1 MTKNSLKTG
10 PDELGYYGHGESAM
24 GGMAV
29 GETLMPALHELNQ
42 GFEEAIK
49 DKEFLDEF
57 AYYCKHYIGR
67 PSPLYF
73 AENLTKELGGARI
86 LFKQEHLNHTGSHKI
101 TNSLFQVLLA
111 KRMGKSHLICES
123 GAGQHYSA
131 TAAVAAKFNMPLVGV
146 MGDIDVAR
154 VNQNIIKAKHYGA
167 KLKTVP
173 GTLKEAITDAIK
185 TWTTNPD
192 FAYICGSVVSSHP
205 FPKIVAFA
213 QSIIGREIRE
223 QSLEQEGKLPD
234 MIVGCVGGGSNA
246 AGLYYHYLE
255 DEKVKIISVEAAGEG
270 VESGKSAATSVLGK
284 TGIIHGSKTL
294 LMQTKDG
301 QIVEPYSISAGLD
314 YPGVGPEHSFLKDTK
329 RARYTLASD
338 KEALNA
344 FKLVSKL
351 ENLRPSLEPAHAW
364 SECIRI
370 APKLKKS
377 DVIVVNNCGKGYKD
391 KKIYIENI
399 GYYPE

>member
-10 PDELGYYGHGESAM
+10 PDELGYYGEGESAM

-29 GETLMPALHELNQ
+29 GETLMPALHELNN
-42 GFEEAIK
+42 GFEDAIK
-49 DKEFLDEF
+49 DKDFLDEF

-67 PSPLYF
+67 PSPLYY
-73 AENLTKELGGARI
+73 AENLTKKLGGAKI

-101 TNSLFQVLLA
+101 TNSLFQILLA

-131 TAAVAAKFNMPLVGV
+131 TAAVAAKFSMPLIGV

-185 TWTTNPD
+185 TWTTNPEY
-192 FAYICGSVVSSHP
+192 AYICGSVVSSSP

-223 QSLEQEGKLPD
+223 QSMSQEGKIPD
-234 MIVGCVGGGSNA
+234 MIVGCVGGGSNFAGSIYEFLDEPNVKKIGVEAHETA
-246 AGLYYHYLE
+246 ALTNGTPGIMQGMKTYMLQTDDGAKSLGGMSLGAGITYFSVGPLHSYLKDQGAVQYSSATDKE
-255 DEKVKIISVEAAGEG
+255 MLEAYKIIAQTEG
-270 VESGKSAATSVLGK
+270 ICSA
-284 TGIIHGSKTL
+284 
-294 LMQTKDG
+294 
-301 QIVEPYSISAGLD
+301 
-314 YPGVGPEHSFLKDTK
+314 
-329 RARYTLASD
+329 
-338 KEALNA
+338 
-344 FKLVSKL
+344 
-351 ENLRPSLEPAHAW
+351 LEPMAAAA
-364 SECIRI
+364 EIIFRQ
-370 APKLKKS
+370 A
-377 DVIVVNNCGKGYKD
+377 KD
-391 KKIYIENI
+391 KPKDYIICLSLCGRGEKDLDTIQEHI
-399 GYYPE
+399 GKDFE

>member
-1 MTKNSLKTG
+1 MKKNSLKTG
-10 PDELGYYGHGESAM
+10 PDDLGYYGEGEKAM

-29 GETLMPALHELNQ
+29 GETLMPALPELND
-42 GFEEAIK
+42 GFEDAIK
-49 DKEFLDEF
+49 DKDFLDEF

-73 AENLTKELGGARI
+73 AENLTKKIVSAKI

-101 TNSLFQVLLA
+101 TNSLFQILLA

-185 TWTTNPD
+185 TWTTNPEY
-192 FAYICGSVVSSHP
+192 AYICGSVVSSSP

-223 QSLEQEGKLPD
+223 QSMSQEGKIPD
-234 MIVGCVGGGSNA
+234 MICGCVGGGSNFAGAIYEFLDEPSVTKIGVEAHETA
-246 AGLYYHYLE
+246 ALTNGTPGIMQGMKTYMLQTDDGAKSLGGMSLGAGITYFSVGPLHSYLKDQGAVQYSSATDKE
-255 DEKVKIISVEAAGEG
+255 MLEAYKIIAQTEG
-270 VESGKSAATSVLGK
+270 ICSA
-284 TGIIHGSKTL
+284 
-294 LMQTKDG
+294 
-301 QIVEPYSISAGLD
+301 
-314 YPGVGPEHSFLKDTK
+314 
-329 RARYTLASD
+329 
-338 KEALNA
+338 
-344 FKLVSKL
+344 
-351 ENLRPSLEPAHAW
+351 LEPMAAAA
-364 SECIRI
+364 EIIFRQ
-370 APKLKKS
+370 A
-377 DVIVVNNCGKGYKD
+377 KD
-391 KKIYIENI
+391 KPKDYIICLSLCGRGEKDLDTIQEHI
-399 GYYPE
+399 GKDFE